1 MCGAQGL
8 WHLGRAR
15 PDMGA
20 LGGRSSR
27 GAWPR
32 AARGSRLS
40 SDNPRGV
47 WTNELCLRRGQLFTA
62 IRVAG
67 GKVNHDVRFGS
78 IGLAAIQI
86 ESHFLIVS
94 ISAFSSC
101 IPAAF

>member
-1 MCGAQGL
+1 MCGAPGL

-32 AARGSRLS
+32 GRRPSRRS
-40 SDNPRGV
+40 SVNPRGV

-67 GKVNHDVRFGS
+67 GKVIHNLRFGS
-78 IGLAAIQI
+78 MGLAAIQI
-86 ESHFLIVS
+86 ESHFLRGVFKTS
-94 ISAFSSC
+94 DGWEAVG
-101 IPAAF
+101 